1 MPGPLFIDG
10 DGVELR
16 TIERE
21 DLDFCRRTLND
32 PTVRPGLAA
41 TDPLTSSAE
50 EEWYE
55 RHVVEGD
62 DVHLLVCDDG
72 EPVGTVGLN
81 GVNETFGNAE
91 LGYWI
96 APDYH
101 RNGYATAA
109 ARALVDYAFT
119 ERRLHKVYANA
130 FAFNEGSQR
139 VLQKVGFERE
149 GVHREQAFVDGEY
162 VDVYRYG
169 LLAPDHTAP

>member
-1 MPGPLFIDG
+1 MPGPIFLESD
-10 DGVELR
+10 DVELR
-16 TIERE
+16 TVERE
-21 DLDFCRRTLND
+21 DLEFCQQTLND
-32 PTVRPGLAA
+32 PDVRHGLAV
-41 TDPLTSSAE
+41 TDPLTSDDE

-55 RHVVEGD
+55 GRVVESD

-72 EPVGTVGLN
+72 EAVGMVGLN
-81 GVNETFGNAE
+81 SVNGTAGNAE

-96 APDYH
+96 APEYH

-109 ARALVDYAFT
+109 ARLLVDYAFA

-139 VLQKVGFERE
+139 VLEKAGFDRE
-149 GVHREQAFVDGEY
+149 GVHRDQRYVDGEY

-169 LLAPDHTAP
+169 LVATDWD